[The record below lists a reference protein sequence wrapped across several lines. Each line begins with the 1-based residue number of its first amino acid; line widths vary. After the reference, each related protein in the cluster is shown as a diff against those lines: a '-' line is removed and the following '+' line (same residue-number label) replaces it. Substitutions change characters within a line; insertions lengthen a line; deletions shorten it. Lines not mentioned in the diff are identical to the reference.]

1 MRKPNIKIDQIWRFK
16 RSTIKKL
23 VKELSSSLV
32 DYQLD
37 ALERIA
43 DDFRAKVIGYNKK
56 EDIVTLS
63 IFNEDGTEFEKSFYL
78 KNFIEE
84 CEPDS
89 QFG

>member
-43 DDFRAKVIGYNKK
+43 DDFRAKVI
-56 EDIVTLS
+56 
-63 IFNEDGTEFEKSFYL
+63 
-78 KNFIEE
+78 
-84 CEPDS
+84 
-89 QFG
+89 